1 MSDAELILMK
11 VSICEKDILLLK
23 DKIAK
28 LRDMQTRITS
38 QLGSDVVQGT
48 RSKSKLEDITVN
60 LVTLEEELEAEKA
73 KLPSYRFQ
81 AQLIINSIPD
91 DKQRKMLEDKYVN
104 GKSWNQI
111 AAENH
116 MTKRNVYMIK
126 RKALK
131 CYGKK

>member
-73 KLPSYRFQ
+73 KLPFYRLQ
-81 AQLIINSIPD
+81 AQIIINSIQD
-91 DKQRKMLEDKYVN
+91 DKQRKILEDKYVN

-111 AAENH
+111 AAENN

-126 RKALK
+126 RKAIK
-131 CYGKK
+131 CYGRK

>member
-73 KLPSYRFQ
+73 KLPFYRLQ

-91 DKQRKMLEDKYVN
+91 DKQRKILEDKYVN

-111 AAENH
+111 AAENN

-126 RKALK
+126 RKAIK
-131 CYGKK
+131 CYGRK